1 MPEEHKGRISIA
13 VAVERTDWNQY
24 AGQASYVKRRGE
36 RRRRRLQAGTAL
48 ATTAA
53 VIAVAVVANAMTK
66 KSDASPAAKTSMSD
80 YPTFPAKLPAKPILF
95 TGRDLLQSGVIGAGA
110 VAGHQWQIAYRIV
123 RSGSAANGQPQAN
136 AVDVTLDGQTITIDG
151 GSGAQLSSQSYTA
164 LNDRFEAG
172 WNRTTNPMV
181 VAFGSPSPG
190 VTSVDLVW
198 KNGTVVQVP
207 IYSATGTR
215 FASFA
220 WDPAN
225 PPEALEQ
232 VGTSGVQ
239 KIAITYDGG
248 ESWNPGG
255 MDSGKVP
262 SPIQSTP
269 PAVTT
274 PTSTPNLSQTPQG
287 VTRLSS
293 GVLGEGTVAGRRW
306 QLAYEIIPSGSAEND
321 SNEVLCTDTTVDATT
336 TKGIC
341 TSSKPFTSR
350 LRFDYSVRQQVPLVV
365 AYGAG
370 EPGTTS
376 MGLEWADG
384 TKAVNAMRDVEGNPM
399 AALAFD
405 PAQPPAYLLE
415 FGSYG
420 EYRIPLTNLTRYKWT
435 FTWPN

>member
-1 MPEEHKGRISIA
+1 MPEEQKGRMSIA

-48 ATTAA
+48 AATAA
-53 VIAVAVVANAMTK
+53 VIAVAVVANGITK
-66 KSDASPAAKTSMSD
+66 DSDASPASQTSVSD
-80 YPTFPAKLPAKPILF
+80 YPTFPAKLPTKPILF
-95 TGRDLLQSGVIGAGA
+95 TGRDLLHSGVIGAGA

-123 RSGSAANGQPQAN
+123 RSGSAADSQPQAN
-136 AVDVTLDGQTITIDG
+136 AVDVTLDDQTITING
-151 GSGAQLSSQSYTA
+151 GSGAQLSPQGYIA
-164 LNDRFEAG
+164 LNDRFEPG

-181 VAFGSPSPG
+181 VAFGTPSPG

-207 IYSATGTR
+207 IHSATGTR

-232 VGTSGVQ
+232 VSANGVQ
-239 KIAITYDGG
+239 KITITYDGS
-248 ESWNPGG
+248 ESWNPGV
-255 MDSGKVP
+255 MQSGKVP
-262 SPIQSTP
+262 PPIQGTP

-287 VTRLSS
+287 VTKLSS

-321 SNEVLCTDTTVDATT
+321 SNEVFCTDTTVDGTT
-336 TKGIC
+336 AQGVC
-341 TSSKPFTSR
+341 TSSKPFTGK
-350 LRFDYSVRQQVPLVV
+350 LQFNYSVHQQVPLVV

-405 PAQPPAYLLE
+405 PAQPPSYLLE

-420 EYRIPLTNLTRYKWT
+420 EYRIPLTNLTSYNWI